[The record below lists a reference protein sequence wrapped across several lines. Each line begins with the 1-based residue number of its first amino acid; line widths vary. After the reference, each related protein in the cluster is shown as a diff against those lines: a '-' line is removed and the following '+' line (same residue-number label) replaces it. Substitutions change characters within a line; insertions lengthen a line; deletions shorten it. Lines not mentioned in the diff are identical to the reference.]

1 MVFTAEVF
9 IIIRWSK
16 SMEMHPK
23 ISIITPSLNQG
34 DFIEQTIL
42 SVLSQDY
49 PNLEYLVMDG
59 GSSDTTLG
67 ILKKYAAKV
76 TWISEADQGQT
87 DAINKGLR
95 RAAGSIVGYLN
106 ADDLL
111 LPGTLKKVAE
121 AFINHPK
128 SCWVTGK
135 CRIVD
140 EENNE
145 IRRPITVYKNMLLGL
160 HSFTLLLMTN
170 YVSQPATFWRREAL
184 ESIGYL
190 DENLRYV
197 MDYEYWLRLYSKSP
211 PVLISE
217 YLAAFKIHQSSKT
230 TSTGH
235 RDIYVDEEKIVVG
248 RYVHS
253 RFQMFLH
260 NAHRLMMT
268 FAYSVM
274 NRGG

>member
-1 MVFTAEVF
+1 MILA
-9 IIIRWSK
+9 SK
-16 SMEMHPK
+16 FMEKHPR
-23 ISIITPSLNQG
+23 ISIITPSFNQG

-49 PNLEYLVMDG
+49 PNLEYTVMDG
-59 GSSDTTLG
+59 GSSDTTLN
-67 ILKKYAAKV
+67 ILKKYSGKV
-76 TWISEADQGQT
+76 IWTSEPDQGQT
-87 DAINKGLR
+87 HAINKGLR
-95 RAAGSIVGYLN
+95 RATGSIVGYLN

-111 LPGTLKKVAE
+111 LPGTLKKVMD
-121 AFINHPK
+121 AFINQPQTW
-128 SCWVTGK
+128 WVTGK

-145 IRRPITVYKNMLLGL
+145 IRRPITVYKNTLLGL
-160 HSFTLLLMTN
+160 HTFSLLLMTN
-170 YVSQPATFWRREAL
+170 YISQPATFWRREAL
-184 ESIGYL
+184 ETAGYL

-197 MDYEYWLRLYSKSP
+197 MDYEYWLRLYSKYP
-211 PVLISE
+211 PVFIPE
-217 YLAAFKIHQSSKT
+217 YLAAFKIHRSSKT

-235 RDIYVDEEKIVVG
+235 KDIYVDEEKIVVG
-248 RYVHS
+248 RYVRS

-268 FAYSVM
+268 FAYSLM

>member
-1 MVFTAEVF
+1 
-9 IIIRWSK
+9 
-16 SMEMHPK
+16 MEKHPR
-23 ISIITPSLNQG
+23 ISIITPSFNQG

-59 GSSDTTLG
+59 GSSDTTLNV
-67 ILKKYAAKV
+67 LEKYSGSVA
-76 TWISEADQGQT
+76 WMSEPDQGQAH
-87 DAINKGLR
+87 AINKGLR
-95 RAAGSIVGYLN
+95 RATGSIVGYLN

-111 LPGTLKKVAE
+111 LPGTLKKVMD
-121 AFINHPK
+121 AFINQPK
-128 SCWVTGK
+128 TWWVTGK

-145 IRRPITVYKNMLLGL
+145 VRKPITVYKNTLLGL
-160 HSFTLLLMTN
+160 HTFSLLLMTN
-170 YVSQPATFWRREAL
+170 YISQPATFWRREAL
-184 ESIGYL
+184 EAAGYL
-190 DENLRYV
+190 DESLRYV
-197 MDYEYWLRLYSKSP
+197 MDYEYWLRLYSKYP
-211 PVLISE
+211 PVFIPE
-217 YLAAFKIHQSSKT
+217 YLAAFKIHRSSKT

-235 RDIYVDEEKIVVG
+235 KDIYVDEEKIVVG

-253 RFQMFLH
+253 RLQMFLH

>member
-95 RAAGSIVGYLN
+95 RATGAIVGYLN

-111 LPGTLKKVAE
+111 LPGTLKKIAQ

-160 HSFTLLLMTN
+160 HSFTLLLMTK
-170 YVSQPATFWRREAL
+170 YVSQPATFWRRESL

-211 PVLISE
+211 PVFLSE

-248 RYVHS
+248 RYVRS

-260 NAHRLMMT
+260 NAHRLLMT

>member
-1 MVFTAEVF
+1 
-9 IIIRWSK
+9 
-16 SMEMHPK
+16 METHPK
-23 ISIITPSLNQG
+23 ISIITPSFNQG
-34 DFIEQTIL
+34 NFIEETIL

-59 GSSDTTLG
+59 GSSDATLRV
-67 ILKKYAAKV
+67 LEKYSGKV
-76 TWISEADQGQT
+76 MWISEADRGQT

-95 RAAGSIVGYLN
+95 RASGSIVGYLN

-111 LPGTLKKVAE
+111 LPSALKKVAQ
-121 AFINHPK
+121 AFIRRPQT
-128 SCWVTGK
+128 CWVTGK

-140 EENNE
+140 EANNE

-160 HSFTLLLMTN
+160 HSFSLLLITN
-170 YVSQPATFWRREAL
+170 YISQPATFWRTEAL
-184 ESIGYL
+184 ESMGYL
-190 DENLRYV
+190 DENLRFV

-211 PVLISE
+211 PVFIPE

-235 RDIYVDEEKIVVG
+235 KDIYVDEEKVVVE
-248 RYVHS
+248 RYVQS

-274 NRGG
+274 NRADD

>member
-1 MVFTAEVF
+1 
-9 IIIRWSK
+9 
-16 SMEMHPK
+16 MEMHPK

-49 PNLEYLVMDG
+49 PNLEYLVVDG
-59 GSSDTTLG
+59 GSSDATLG
-67 ILKKYAAKV
+67 VLAKYSGKV
-76 TWISEADQGQT
+76 TWLSEVDKGQT

-95 RAAGSIVGYLN
+95 RATGSIVGYLN

-111 LPGTLKKVAE
+111 LPGTLKKVE
-121 AFINHPK
+121 QAFSNHPQTG
-128 SCWVTGK
+128 WVTGK

-145 IRRPITVYKNMLLGL
+145 IRRPITVYKNILLGL
-160 HSFTLLLMTN
+160 HSFSSLLMTN
-170 YVSQPATFWRREAL
+170 YISQPATFWRREAL

-211 PVLISE
+211 PVFIPE

-235 RDIYVDEEKIVVG
+235 KDIYVDEEKIVVK

-253 RFQMFLH
+253 RFQMSLH
-260 NAHRLMMT
+260 NVHRLMMT
-268 FAYSVM
+268 FAYSLM

>member
-1 MVFTAEVF
+1 M
-9 IIIRWSK
+9 IRRSEF
-16 SMEMHPK
+16 MEKHPK
-23 ISIITPSLNQG
+23 ISIITPSFNQG

-59 GSSDTTLG
+59 GSSDTTLNV
-67 ILKKYAAKV
+67 LEKYSGKV
-76 TWISEADQGQT
+76 MWMSEPDQGQT
-87 DAINKGLR
+87 HAINKGLR
-95 RAAGSIVGYLN
+95 RATGSIVGYLN

-111 LPGTLKKVAE
+111 LPGMLKKVMDV
-121 AFINHPK
+121 FINQPQTW
-128 SCWVTGK
+128 WVTGK

-145 IRRPITVYKNMLLGL
+145 IRRPITVYKNTLLGL
-160 HSFTLLLMTN
+160 HTFSLLLMTN
-170 YVSQPATFWRREAL
+170 YISQPATFWRREAL
-184 ESIGYL
+184 ESAGYL

-197 MDYEYWLRLYSKSP
+197 MDYEYWLRLYSKYP
-211 PVLISE
+211 PVFIPE
-217 YLAAFKIHQSSKT
+217 YLAAFKIHRSSKT

-235 RDIYVDEEKIVVG
+235 KNIYVDEEKIVVR
-248 RYVHS
+248 RYVRS

-260 NAHRLMMT
+260 NAHRLLMT